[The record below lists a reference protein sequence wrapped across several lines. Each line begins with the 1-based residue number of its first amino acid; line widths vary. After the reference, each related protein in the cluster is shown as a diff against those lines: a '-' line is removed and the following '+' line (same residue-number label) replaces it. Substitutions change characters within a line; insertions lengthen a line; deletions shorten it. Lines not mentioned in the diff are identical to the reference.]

1 MSGVPP
7 SLKSTP
13 SLSDSVHTTL
23 QEKKKKYEPPA
34 PPPRVGKKQKKRD
47 QASSLGTKLPT
58 IAPNAKCK
66 LRLLKL
72 ERVKDYLLMEEEFVK
87 TQELLKPHEE
97 RNEEERTKVR
107 SCSMHCW
114 HTSMRS
120 THRAATGPMMLS
132 PWTATAAVLEATSP
146 AASDCSITSS
156 DHVPY
161 MVHSLL
167 AGRARMVIHHRSML
181 LMC

>member
-1 MSGVPP
+1 M
-7 SLKSTP
+7 
-13 SLSDSVHTTL
+13 HTTS

-107 SCSMHCW
+107 SCSKHRC
-114 HTSMRS
+114 HTIMRS
-120 THRAATGPMMLS
+120 THCAATSPVMPGP
-132 PWTATAAVLEATSP
+132 WAGTAAVPEAISP
-146 AASDCSITSS
+146 LCQLCTA
-156 DHVPY
+156 
-161 MVHSLL
+161 VHSLNP
-167 AGRARMVIHHRSML
+167 AHTPVMRIVIQHRSML

>member
-1 MSGVPP
+1 MARGGPIWAPDITHHALARPP
-7 SLKSTP
+7 
-13 SLSDSVHTTL
+13 

-34 PPPRVGKKQKKRD
+34 PPPRVGKKQKKRAD
-47 QASSLGTKLPT
+47 ASSLGSKLPT

-107 SCSMHCW
+107 
-114 HTSMRS
+114 
-120 THRAATGPMMLS
+120 RAAAPG
-132 PWTATAAVLEATSP
+132 
-146 AASDCSITSS
+146 C
-156 DHVPY
+156 
-161 MVHSLL
+161 
-167 AGRARMVIHHRSML
+167 
-181 LMC
+181 